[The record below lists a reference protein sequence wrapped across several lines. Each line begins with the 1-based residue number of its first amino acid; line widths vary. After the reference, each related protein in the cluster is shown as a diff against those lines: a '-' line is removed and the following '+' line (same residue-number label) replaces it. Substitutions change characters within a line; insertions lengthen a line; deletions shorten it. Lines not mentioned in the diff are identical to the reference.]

1 MAGSTAQ
8 LPNQQN
14 ETPAWML
21 WQFSDDGG
29 SIVPKF
35 SLDDEASRETVFE
48 AYDVDSLEDLEDELL
63 PNSHAVD
70 TLRLGV
76 FFGEKGDATFH
87 TETELL
93 ATVDG
98 ISEELAAGLIDEC
111 RDIPTLC
118 KRRRHDGDVFLG
130 DLRHD
135 MEVQGVDWLDEL
147 DALIDELDDR
157 DNLERR
163 LKDAGIWVEPQNET
177 AGL

>member
-8 LPNQQN
+8 LLNQQN
-14 ETPAWML
+14 ETPAWMF
-21 WQFSDDGG
+21 WQFSDDG
-29 SIVPKF
+29 SSVVPRF
-35 SLDDEASRETVFE
+35 TLDDEASREEVLET
-48 AYDVDSLEDLEDELL
+48 YDADSLEDLEDQLL
-63 PNSHAVD
+63 PNSHTVD

-76 FFGEKGDATFH
+76 FFGEKGDATFR

-93 ATVDG
+93 ASVDG

-118 KRRRHDGDVFLG
+118 ERRRHDGDVFLG

-163 LKDAGIWVEPQNET
+163 LKDAGVWVEPQNET
-177 AGL
+177 AGY